1 MEIKILFGS
10 SCVGKS
16 TLMKNIPND
25 NVIKIETDDCE
36 YWRHPED
43 QWEYYSIEY
52 LKKKIQEH
60 INKNT
65 DKINMIFTCGGL
77 PLPNHKIYKD
87 LSEQYNINFF
97 HILVICK
104 NMETYKKQIT
114 KRGRNNIMDKLLK
127 DHEWRKSNKELYDKV
142 LINLNI
148 ETLYFLK
155 IKNEYN

>member
-1 MEIKILFGS
+1 
-10 SCVGKS
+10 
-16 TLMKNIPND
+16 
-25 NVIKIETDDCE
+25 
-36 YWRHPED
+36 
-43 QWEYYSIEY
+43 
-52 LKKKIQEH
+52 
-60 INKNT
+60 
-65 DKINMIFTCGGL
+65 MIFTCGGL

-87 LSEQYNINFF
+87 LTEQYNINFF